1 MRLLLLLVTVASA
14 ADLKLTP
21 AWTYDTRDSTEA
33 AKGGGKRPALEVTP
47 VYEGGRLHIST
58 PWGTVAALEA
68 TTGREIWRVDLK
80 VNPKGGYGDF
90 ASRGVS
96 LRGGGCMWGPS
107 MGCWFAL
114 RNSMGRIVLN
124 LRDRIVP
131 RACGGGRA
139 TLANTT

>member
-1 MRLLLLLVTVASA
+1 MRLLLLLVTVAAA

-21 AWTYDTRDSTEA
+21 AWTHDTRDSTEA
-33 AKGGGKRPALEVTP
+33 AKGGGRRPALEVTP

-96 LRGGGCMWGPS
+96 LRGRRLYVGTVDGRLVCLEKLDGAHCAEFE
-107 MGCWFAL
+107 GLDRTTGL
-114 RNSMGRIVLN
+114 RRGTR
-124 LRDRIVP
+124 
-131 RACGGGRA
+131 
-139 TLANTT
+139 